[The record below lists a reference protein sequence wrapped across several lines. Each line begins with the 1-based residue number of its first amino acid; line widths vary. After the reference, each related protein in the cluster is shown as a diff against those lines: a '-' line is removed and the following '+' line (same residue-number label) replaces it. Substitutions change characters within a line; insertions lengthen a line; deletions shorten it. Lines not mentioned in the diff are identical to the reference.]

1 MTGGA
6 LASTLPVTVRDP
18 IHGSIRID
26 DWALPLVDS
35 PVVQRLR
42 RIHQLGTAHL
52 VYPGAHHRRF
62 EHSLGAHHLAGR
74 FATALGLSD
83 LDANTVRAAAL
94 LHDVGHAPF
103 SHAFEELVKE
113 EGRRHEQASMD
124 LVAWGP
130 LADPLRQAGL
140 DPMAVADCIGG
151 RGPLAPIVS
160 GSLDADRL
168 DYLLRDAH
176 YTGVRTS
183 VDADRLIEVL
193 RPGEGVGQALVLD
206 ESGLI
211 AAEAILTTRFLMYPA
226 VYLHHTVRSSEA
238 MLQAAVRAYLEATS
252 QPLASLERGTDDE
265 LLHLLRSGGGRA
277 ATLVGRLDDRRLFK
291 RAYEGRPDQP
301 NTQALLR
308 LSDQPKQRRRL
319 AAEIAQAAGVDEGLV
334 LLDVP
339 HPPKFREMRLQ
350 VRSRDG
356 GLVPLPVASR
366 LVKVLEEARMDHW
379 RAWVFTPRQER
390 EKVATAASRVLDSL
404 A

>member
-1 MTGGA
+1 MNRVPLRPGV
-6 LASTLPVTVRDP
+6 PVTVRDP

-35 PVVQRLR
+35 PPVQRLR

-74 FATALGLSD
+74 FAAALGLGE
-83 LDANTVRAAAL
+83 LDAKTVRAACL
-94 LHDVGHAPF
+94 LHDVGHGPF

-113 EGRRHEQASMD
+113 EGRRHETASMD
-124 LVAWGP
+124 LVGWGP

-140 DPMAVADCIGG
+140 DPLAVAEAIGG
-151 RGPLAPIVS
+151 QGRLAPIVS
-160 GSLDADRL
+160 GSLDADRM

-176 YTGVRTS
+176 YTGFRS
-183 VDADRLIEVL
+183 AVDADRLIEVL
-193 RPGEGVGQALVLD
+193 QPGEEHTVVLD

-226 VYLHHTVRSSEA
+226 VYLHHTVRASEA
-238 MLQAAVRAYLEATS
+238 MLQAAVRDHLATTGLRL
-252 QPLASLERGTDDE
+252 QELERETDDG
-265 LLHLLRSGGGRA
+265 LLHRLRAGGGDA
-277 ATLVGRLDDRRLFK
+277 AALVAKLDDRRLHK
-291 RAYEGRPDQP
+291 RAYEGRPGQP
-301 NTQALLR
+301 NTKALLA
-308 LSDQPKQRRRL
+308 LADKPKERRRL
-319 AAEIAQAAGVDEGLV
+319 AAEIADAAGVPAASILV
-334 LLDVP
+334 DVP

-356 GLVPLPVASR
+356 TLTPLPEASR
-366 LVKVLEEARMDHW
+366 LVQVLQEARMDHW
-379 RAWVFTPRQER
+379 RAWVFAPKADRER
-390 EKVATAASRVLDSL
+390 VGVAAARVLDSL

>member
-1 MTGGA
+1 MNTPRLGRGV
-6 LASTLPVTVRDP
+6 PVTVRDP
-18 IHGSIRID
+18 IHGSIVLD

-74 FATALGLSD
+74 FATALGLTD
-83 LDANTVRAAAL
+83 LESRTVRAACL
-94 LHDVGHAPF
+94 LHDVGHGPF

-124 LVAWGP
+124 LVGWGP
-130 LADPLRQAGL
+130 LADLLRQAGL
-140 DPMAVADCIGG
+140 DPLAVAEAIGG
-151 RGPLAPIVS
+151 KGRHAPIVS

-176 YTGVRTS
+176 YTGVRS
-183 VDADRLIEVL
+183 AVDPDRLIEVL
-193 RPGEGVGQALVLD
+193 RQGQDHSVVLD

-211 AAEAILTTRFLMYPA
+211 VAEAILTTRFLMYPA

-238 MLQAAVRAYLEATS
+238 MLQAAVRDHLEATG
-252 QPLASLERGTDDE
+252 LRLLDLERETDDE
-265 LLHLLRSGGGRA
+265 LLHRLRAGGGKA
-277 ATLVGRLDDRRLFK
+277 SALVARLDDRRLFK

-301 NTQALLR
+301 NTEALLR
-308 LSDQPKQRRRL
+308 LSDQPKVRRRL
-319 AAEIAQAAGVDEGLV
+319 AAEIAESAGVAPETV

-339 HPPKFREMRLQ
+339 HPPKFRELRLQ
-350 VRSRDG
+350 VQSRDG
-356 GLVPLPVASR
+356 GLRPLPEASR
-366 LVKVLEEARMDHW
+366 LVKVLQDARMDHW
-379 RAWVFTPRQER
+379 RAWVFAAKADR
-390 EKVATAASRVLDSL
+390 EKVAVAAARVLDGL

>member
-1 MTGGA
+1 MA
-6 LASTLPVTVRDP
+6 PPLPITVRDP

-35 PVVQRLR
+35 AVVQRLR

-74 FATALGLSD
+74 FAKALGLGEWE
-83 LDANTVRAAAL
+83 ANTVRAAAL
-94 LHDVGHAPF
+94 LHDVGHGPF

-124 LVAWGP
+124 LVGWGP

-140 DPMAVADCIGG
+140 DPLAVAECIGG
-151 RGPLAPIVS
+151 KGPLAPIVS

-176 YTGVRTS
+176 YTGVRTA

-193 RPGEGVGQALVLD
+193 RAGDSPDGPAVVLD

-226 VYLHHTVRSSEA
+226 VYLHHTVRSSES
-238 MLQAAVRAYLEATS
+238 MLQAAVRGHIEATGVR
-252 QPLASLERGTDDE
+252 LHELERETDDG
-265 LLHLLRSGGGRA
+265 LLQRLRAGGGGPA
-277 ATLVGRLDDRRLFK
+277 ALVARLEDRRLFK

-301 NTQALLR
+301 NTAALLR
-308 LSDQPKQRRRL
+308 LSDRPRERRRL
-319 AAEIAQAAGVDEGLV
+319 AAEIAQDAGVDEGLV

-350 VRSRDG
+350 VRQRDG
-356 GLVPLPVASR
+356 DLVPLPVASR

-379 RAWVFTPRQER
+379 RAWVFTPKADRER
-390 EKVATAASRVLDSL
+390 VGASAARTLDTL